1 MIKSDGY
8 FQHGLVRASSET
20 KLQPIT
26 TTHGCICPKNHRIQ
40 IQIIYLKKTKKA
52 FNLPNVR
59 KDRKVRYLSMN
70 PQCITKL
77 QRASV
82 PCTLARGYE
91 AAWGGSQISNVTKS
105 YLENV
110 VIRHRLDLVELRH
123 FCMYPPF

>member
-40 IQIIYLKKTKKA
+40 IQIILFAKKP

-59 KDRKVRYLSMN
+59 KDRKVSKVPKDEPSMHS
-70 PQCITKL
+70 KL
-77 QRASV
+77 KIESV
-82 PCTLARGYE
+82 LCTLTSGYK
-91 AAWGGSQISNVTKS
+91 AAWGGFQISNVTKR
-105 YLENV
+105 YLEKRRHQAQ
-110 VIRHRLDLVELRH
+110 IRPD
-123 FCMYPPF
+123 